1 MQILLGPLLRDL
13 ALGVRR
19 ADCGR
24 DEYEHSL
31 QVDLESYLA
40 EARGRYRRPGGCQDY
55 DAPIETMWQGRFVSA
70 LKRGKW
76 EFAGRT
82 GGIRAVVILAEFD
95 GQYILVEQHRVA
107 VGGPCLE
114 LPAGL
119 VGDKDRNATIESTAV
134 AELEEEAG
142 FTAARIERLGDF
154 HASPGMLSE
163 SFTLV
168 KAHEVSRVGEGGGI
182 AGEEDIARRTGW
194 RCIRVTW
201 RDLADPDRLVAR
213 IAAALAGGPVAD

>member
-1 MQILLGPLLRDL
+1 MTWDPDF
-13 ALGVRR
+13 
-19 ADCGR
+19 
-24 DEYEHSL
+24 
-31 QVDLESYLA
+31 
-40 EARGRYRRPGGCQDY
+40 

-70 LKRGKW
+70 LRRGKW

-82 GGIRAVVILAEFD
+82 GGIRAVVILAEYE

-119 VGDKDRNATIESTAV
+119 VGDKEKGATIESTAV
-134 AELEEEAG
+134 AELEEETG
-142 FTAARIERLGDF
+142 FTAGRIERLGDF

-168 KAHEVSRVGEGGGI
+168 RAHDVCRVGQGGGV
-182 AGEEDIARRTGW
+182 AGEEDIVVHLVPKAEVAQFVEKKRAAG
-194 RCIRVTW
+194 VAM
-201 RDLADPDRLVAR
+201 DVKLLLPLAP
-213 IAAALAGGPVAD
+213 ALLGLG